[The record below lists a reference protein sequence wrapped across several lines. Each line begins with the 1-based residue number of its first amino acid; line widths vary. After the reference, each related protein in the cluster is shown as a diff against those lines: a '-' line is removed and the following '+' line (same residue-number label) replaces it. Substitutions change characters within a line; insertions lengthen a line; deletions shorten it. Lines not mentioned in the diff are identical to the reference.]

1 VLNAPAVDD
10 RDTPMNG
17 DGKPH
22 PAMENRFTTGH
33 LSHVLP
39 LLTSVPTKQARDL
52 TSQATSLLQ
61 HVLMYFFRLQHSLL
75 LMLSVTYV
83 S

>member
-1 VLNAPAVDD
+1 VLNAPVVDD

-17 DGKPH
+17 AGKPH
-22 PAMENRFTTGH
+22 PAMENRFTIGH
-33 LSHVLP
+33 LSHVMV

-61 HVLMYFFRLQHSLL
+61 HALMYFFPL
-75 LMLSVTYV
+75 
-83 S
+83 